1 MNLPTDARPSP
12 VDLGVRT
19 KVIWVSSQAVLP
31 SIQHYLMLDA
41 SRNDGVAIGD
51 HFTLVRGRV
60 ELDGNVTLPEQPIA
74 LAQVMRV
81 TERGTTV
88 MILDQEQP
96 KIREGT
102 EARLTA
108 KMP

>member
-1 MNLPTDARPSP
+1 M
-12 VDLGVRT
+12 
-19 KVIWVSSQAVLP
+19 I
-31 SIQHYLMLDA
+31 DA
-41 SRNDGVAIGD
+41 SRKDGVSIGD
-51 HFTLVRGRV
+51 QFTLVRERV
-60 ELDGNVTLPEQPIA
+60 ELAEGARLPEQPLA
-74 LAQVMRV
+74 LAQVVRV

-88 MILDQEQP
+88 MIVDQVQP